1 MAVRITLKQ
10 VRESRGM
17 SQNKLAQAIGMTL
30 QNVQKIEYGQA
41 KSLTLRA
48 LDKLCATLNCQPGD
62 LLQYD
67 PVQHDPQ
74 DKVEQPKPGNG
85 KS

>member
-17 SQNKLAQAIGMTL
+17 SQNKLAQAVGMTL
-30 QNVQKIEYGQA
+30 QNIQKIEYGQA

-48 LDKLCATLNCQPGD
+48 LDKFCATLNCQPGD

-67 PVQHDPQ
+67 PQ
-74 DKVEQPKPGNG
+74 EEFG
-85 KS
+85 KKSIEP